1 MNQPLRIT
9 NLTKDYGRGRGAFD
23 VSLELSPG
31 EILGFIGP
39 NGAGKSTTINMIS
52 GLIGPDKGQIELFSH
67 QATHNRIQG
76 FKDRIG
82 LLYSEPYFPPG
93 LTPRIIFKRTA
104 TLRGLSKDSWKDLSE
119 YLEVDLDRDFGKLSL
134 GNRKKV
140 GVVVALMHQP
150 DLVIVDEPTSGL
162 DPLMQQKFLKL
173 LLDVKERGGAV
184 MLSSHILTEVEAICD
199 SIAMIKGGKI
209 IERKNTQ
216 ELLNSLPRVFRLHR
230 PSEELLQSLQEL
242 DANLEIKRFQD
253 EAKCYTHSHSTILK
267 HLMSQDITDFY
278 LERPSLEEIFLEQ
291 YNTQSS

>member
-1 MNQPLRIT
+1 MNSLLRIQ
-9 NLTKDYGRGRGAFD
+9 NLTKDYGRGRGAFE
-23 VSLELSPG
+23 VSLELARG

-52 GLIGPDKGQIELFSH
+52 GLIGPDSGTIELFGHEVSH
-67 QATHNRIQG
+67 SRIQG
-76 FKDRIG
+76 MKDRIG

-93 LTPRIIFKRTA
+93 LTPRIIFKRSA
-104 TLRGLSKDSWKDLSE
+104 ALRELSKDSWTELAE
-119 YLEVDLDRDFGKLSL
+119 FLEVDLDRDFGKLSL

-140 GVVVALMHQP
+140 GVVVALMHKP

-173 LLDVKERGGAV
+173 LLDVKERGGSV

-199 SIAMIKGGKI
+199 SIVMIKGGKI

-216 ELLNSLPRVFRLHR
+216 VLLNSLPRVFRLHC
-230 PSEELLQSLQEL
+230 PTDELLHSIREL
-242 DANLEIKRFQD
+242 DEKIEIKQFQE
-253 EAKCYTHSHSTILK
+253 EAKCYTHSYETVVKYLVE
-267 HLMSQDITDFY
+267 QGITDFY

-291 YNTQSS
+291 YHAQSS